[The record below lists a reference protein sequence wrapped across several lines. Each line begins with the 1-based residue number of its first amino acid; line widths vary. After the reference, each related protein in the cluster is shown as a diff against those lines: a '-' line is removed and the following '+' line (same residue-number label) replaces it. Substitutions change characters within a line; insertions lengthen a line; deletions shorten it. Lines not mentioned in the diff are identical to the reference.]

1 MGQASTR
8 PAPFLFMRPMF
19 MLSMVRYFFALLFAS
34 LFVAVATRA
43 QAGPPSSSES
53 APSSV
58 PRTSVR
64 TGPGSS
70 ASSQKA
76 VSLAENGRCKE
87 ALPLL
92 KIASQQGSDKES
104 QRKAGILGVRC
115 ALSLDRRNAVGEFL
129 AILNREFRN
138 DPEILYV
145 SVHAYS
151 DLSTRAATDLARTAP
166 ASYQALELNAE
177 SLEMQGKW
185 DEAGKEY
192 QRILDQ
198 FPDVP
203 GVHYRMAR
211 LYLSKPDPQP
221 EASEKARKELQ
232 IELELNPKN
241 AGAEYLLGEL
251 ARELGDWDEAIS
263 HLSRATELDS
273 AFADAFLGLGMSCIS
288 ARKIPEAIPPLEVYV
303 KMQPA
308 DPAGHYQLAV
318 AYSRAGRTEDAKREA
333 ALQKAAAE
341 KIEREKQKTAD
352 AAEKPHQPK

>member
-1 MGQASTR
+1 MVQRILA
-8 PAPFLFMRPMF
+8 FLFG
-19 MLSMVRYFFALLFAS
+19 SLLFV
-34 LFVAVATRA
+34 VAVQA
-43 QAGPPSSSES
+43 QAGPPDSSAS
-53 APSSV
+53 APSSI
-58 PRTSVR
+58 PGPSVR
-64 TGPGSS
+64 AAPDSR

-92 KIASQQGSDKES
+92 RIASQQKSDKEV

-115 ALSLDRRNAVGEFL
+115 ALSLDQRSAVGEFL

-185 DEAGKEY
+185 DQAAKEY
-192 QRILDQ
+192 QKILDQ

-203 GVHYRMAR
+203 GVHYRIAR
-211 LYLSKPDPQP
+211 LYLSKPDPEP
-221 EASEKARKELQ
+221 EAPQKARKELQ

-251 ARELGDWDEAIS
+251 ARELGDWDEAIR

-273 AFADAFLGLGMSCIS
+273 AFADAFLELGMSCIS
-288 ARKIPEAIPPLEVYV
+288 ARKIAEAIPPLEAYV

-318 AYSRAGRTEDAKREA
+318 AYSRASRTEDAKREA
-333 ALQKAAAE
+333 ALQKAAVE

-352 AAEKPHQPK
+352 AAQKPQQPK